1 MTRKTYVQAMISK
14 LIIGYFLF
22 HQCYS
27 IIIRHDVNPSRYNAL
42 SSQYPAVFHYPDTVK
57 LGFGCTATLITP
69 VYAVTAAHCFDD
81 IRVPFTA
88 TIGGVQHR
96 VSTFL
101 KNPCFNFEN
110 DGPNGMDLAL
120 IKLDTPSSQPPLSI
134 YRFNDEVGKTITLV
148 GWGDLCV
155 AGNHHPSKCRGGNRF
170 RVGKNV
176 INGISENTL
185 QYSLDRTS
193 HGGLDLEAIGWSGD
207 SGGPA
212 LIERGGKL
220 FVAGVNSGGDCCSY
234 GSVDEFCRLSSK
246 ISQDFIQNSMIDN
259 SYDLRDDYTCE
270 AEEEEEYDDDEY
282 YENYDFY

>member
-1 MTRKTYVQAMISK
+1 MISK

-22 HQCYS
+22 HQCHS
-27 IIIRHDVNPSRYNAL
+27 IIIRHDVNPSRYNGV

-57 LGFGCTATLITP
+57 LGFGCSATLISP

-81 IRVPFTA
+81 IRAPFTA

-96 VSTFL
+96 ISTVL
-101 KNPCFNFEN
+101 VNPCFSFES
-110 DGPNGMDLAL
+110 DGPNVMDLAL
-120 IKLDTPSSQPPLSI
+120 IKLDTPSSNPPQSM

-170 RVGKNV
+170 RIGKNI
-176 INGISENTL
+176 INRITENTL
-185 QYSLDRTS
+185 QYSLDRPS

-212 LIERGGKL
+212 LIERDGKL
-220 FVAGVNSGGDCCSY
+220 YVTGVNSGGDCCSY
-234 GSVDEFCRLSSK
+234 GSVDEICRLSSK
-246 ISQDFIQNSMIDN
+246 ISQDFIQKSIIDN
-259 SYDLRDDYTCE
+259 SYDLRDDYACDG
-270 AEEEEEYDDDEY
+270 EEEGEEEDEEYDDVDDY
-282 YENYDFY
+282 YENYYTY